1 MKRSFRNGIKNMERG
16 LQGHYI
22 QCSTS
27 PEPFRAFIPSPLPPS
42 PELILDANLCDW
54 LERANRSLG
63 RLDGIATLLPETSL
77 FLYLYVRKEAVL
89 SSQIEGTQS
98 SFSDLLLYETDEAP
112 GVPLDDVQEVSCY
125 VAALNHGLTR
135 LREGFPMSLRLI
147 REIHEVLLSQGRGS
161 EKSPGAFR
169 TSQNWINGT
178 RPGNAQ
184 YVPPPPDHVMD
195 CLGSLETFIHDLP
208 TRTPTLI
215 KAALT
220 HVQFETI
227 HPFLDGNGRLGRLLI
242 TFLLCSEGALTEPL
256 LYLSLYF
263 KTHRQQYYDRLQ
275 QVRLKGDW
283 EQWLQFFLEG
293 VVTTAEQASS
303 TAKRILDLFEQDR
316 RRIENIGRGAGSALQ
331 VHQLIRKKPIFSI
344 NHLSTQLELSR
355 PTVSAAIKSLN
366 TLGIVEEL
374 TGRQRDRVFVYR
386 DYLNILNEGTEP
398 YVRSGRSLQ

>member
-1 MKRSFRNGIKNMERG
+1 M
-16 LQGHYI
+16 
-22 QCSTS
+22 
-27 PEPFRAFIPSPLPPS
+27 
-42 PELILDANLCDW
+42 
-54 LERANRSLG
+54 
-63 RLDGIATLLPETSL
+63 RLARTRQPRPWSSRRHCHPPETSL

-112 GVPLDDVQEVSCY
+112 GVPLNDVQEVSRY

-135 LREGFPMSLRLI
+135 LREGFPLSLRLI

-184 YVPPPPDHVMD
+184 YVPPPPEHLMD

-208 TRTPTLI
+208 ARTPTLI

-242 TFLLCSEGALTEPL
+242 TFLLCSEGALSEPL

-263 KTHRQQYYDRLQ
+263 KTHRQQYYDQLQ

-303 TAKRILDLFEQDR
+303 TAKRILDLFERDR

-344 NHLSTQLELSR
+344 NHLSNQLELSR

-366 TLGIVEEL
+366 TLEIVEEL
-374 TGRQRDRVFVYR
+374 IGRQRDRVFVYQ
-386 DYLNILNEGTEP
+386 DYLNILNEETEP
-398 YVRSGRSLQ
+398 YVRA